1 MNRGIR
7 LGDLSLSEL
16 ISFIYAITMKDADY
30 ESRIKFNNSLIG
42 ATEEELEILPDRL
55 KGMRVPDFWLATEN
69 TL

>member
-1 MNRGIR
+1 
-7 LGDLSLSEL
+7 
-16 ISFIYAITMKDADY
+16 MKDADY